1 MRDNKC
7 FNISSLFLR
16 KSNVGIVHCLPA
28 YCVKSIENIDI
39 YGVMYI
45 GDTITLNIIQYVIP
59 NILAGSWAPGC
70 GLSIISPICPYL
82 STGVEI
88 PERVHKFNLV
98 NHIIQSSV
106 VFNQTIFPN
115 HEWHKDEWG
124 NKLLEG
130 VWTRLGTWVLLGWNS
145 EKGITNKIPIQSIH
159 LFSKYREEWN
169 KHITGVVK
177 LDSNWHTGSTIV
189 VFGISQV

>member
-1 MRDNKC
+1 MFRARNQLILC
-7 FNISSLFLR
+7 ILLSHYGFNHIKYTQLCYGNVSEAPSSMSPGLMLLGGSCIS
-16 KSNVGIVHCLPA
+16 KMEIVHSRPNVTSAKKCQKQWKTHIFQP
-28 YCVKSIENIDI
+28 NRPHDI
-39 YGVMYI
+39 K
-45 GDTITLNIIQYVIP
+45 
-59 NILAGSWAPGC
+59 PGF
-70 GLSIISPICPYL
+70 LKHY
-82 STGVEI
+82 
-88 PERVHKFNLV
+88 N
-98 NHIIQSSV
+98 
-106 VFNQTIFPN
+106 FPN